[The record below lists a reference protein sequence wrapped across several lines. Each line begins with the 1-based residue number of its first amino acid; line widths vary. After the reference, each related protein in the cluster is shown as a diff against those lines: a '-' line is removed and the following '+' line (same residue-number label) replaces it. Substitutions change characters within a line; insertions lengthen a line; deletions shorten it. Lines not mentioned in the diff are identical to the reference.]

1 MSGGEMP
8 KSRLRAGGLILC
20 MVIVAGTVGF
30 SAFRVAPV
38 ALAQGGTGN
47 GAAIQVRDLQGRVMQ
62 PFAPAGAANVI
73 FFVQSDCQISNG
85 YAPEIQRVCR
95 EYATRGVSCT
105 LMYEDLEIG
114 RAGSLDAAARRH
126 LREFRYEAMPA
137 AIDRARTMARHAG
150 ATVTP
155 QAVVVDRAGAI
166 RYSGR
171 IDNFYAALGRPRQQ
185 VTEHD
190 LRDALDALLAGRP
203 VPRPRTEALG
213 CYIVDPAT
221 LEKR

>member
-1 MSGGEMP
+1 MPGGEMP
-8 KSRLRAGGLILC
+8 KSRVRVGGLVLC

-30 SAFRVAPV
+30 SALRVAPV
-38 ALAQGGTGN
+38 ALAQGWTGN

-73 FFVQSDCQISNG
+73 FFVQSDCPISNG

-95 EYATRGVSCT
+95 EYAARGVSCS
-105 LMYEDLEIG
+105 LMYEDVEVG
-114 RAGSLDAAARRH
+114 RAGSLDAAARQH
-126 LREFRYEAMPA
+126 LREFRYDAMPA
-137 AIDRARTMARHAG
+137 AVDRTRAVARHAA

-155 QAVVVDRAGAI
+155 QAVVVDRTGAV

-171 IDNFYAALGRPRQQ
+171 IDNFYAALGRPRQR

-203 VPRPRTEALG
+203 VPRPRTEPLG
-213 CYIVDPAT
+213 CYITDPAS
-221 LEKR
+221 LER